1 MLITDC
7 GGGGERGG
15 GGWYG
20 HRCSVWTLPLSRQ
33 DILSHLNSFLS
44 PGARVRNVTQKNGK
58 NMYKLYIYQ
67 NNAAPRPHIDT
78 CIMQYIVLTPLPPM
92 PPTSTDQNHPTP
104 PHTEIDQVPR
114 RFRKIRGKK
123 LCLTRSQLIL
133 IPSTWRKPLR
143 TRDRSNNKLQ
153 HCWEASALTTAP
165 KKGSWG

>member
-7 GGGGERGG
+7 GGGGGSGG
-15 GGWYG
+15 GVGTGIGAAFEHFLCPARIFY
-20 HRCSVWTLPLSRQ
+20 HIWTLFSLQAQGSEMWP
-33 DILSHLNSFLS
+33 
-44 PGARVRNVTQKNGK
+44 KKMGK
-58 NMYKLYIYQ
+58 ICIYIYQ

-78 CIMQYIVLTPLPPM
+78 CIMQYIVLTPLPPT